1 MYLCEFQDA
10 LRRTQRR
17 SSLQPPARLGC
28 GTARRQEEPLGTR
41 RIRHMQHLLD
51 SMGIVRSHVQK
62 QFHEGFIR
70 ACACHLYA
78 EDTVSM
84 ADIMLEHGWDHVRQ
98 SVLTLTPRRYGKTT
112 AVASFLAAY
121 VLAVSDCEVSVF
133 STGKRAS
140 QKMLDLVADLV
151 SKAGGETMICK
162 HNCENL
168 WIKGPGG
175 DVRKC
180 NSYPSAVSTLRGVG
194 GDVLVLEEAAFIDHS
209 VFLQVIVPLLQM
221 ELTSLIAISTPSP
234 EGQENFYSKMFDLR
248 DADGKP
254 FFVTMRV
261 GLICDECRKKN
272 AKSCP
277 HVVAADTRPP
287 WQSDLK
293 HDLVN
298 ALYEGNEDM
307 RLAEIMGG
315 TVDDQSACFNP
326 ADVENFLQRH
336 LVVHNER
343 VRVILTAM
351 DPNGGGAGSE
361 AALVS
366 ACLVRNHFC
375 VLAVSSRA
383 VRGYEQISQLVRE
396 HLQSVTKSFPHAT
409 QVFCCENN
417 LGNESSWTAAEIRRH
432 RMARVKIAYEKSNL
446 SGVRTTAPRKALYVG
461 ELQRYFCTNSIGLH
475 PQCAWMADASAAK
488 MQTQL
493 CAYKR
498 VSKTNK
504 IGTVSHAYTGKNS
517 GPDDLALC
525 IGLSAFWLLQYH
537 QGLLAAHV

>member
-1 MYLCEFQDA
+1 MYQKEFCDA
-10 LRRTQRR
+10 KACALFR
-17 SSLQPPARLGC
+17 SSLHAPVKLGA
-28 GTARRQEEPLGTR
+28 GAARRAKEPLGTR
-41 RIRHMQHLLD
+41 RIRHMQRLLD
-51 SMGIVRSHVQK
+51 SMGLVRSVVQK

-78 EDTVSM
+78 QDTVSM
-84 ADIMLEHGWDHVRQ
+84 SDIMLEHGWDHVRQ

-151 SKAGGETMICK
+151 CKAGGEAMICK

-168 WIKGPGG
+168 WLRGPDG
-175 DVRKC
+175 DTRKC

-194 GDVLVLEEAAFIDHS
+194 GDVLVLEEAAFIDHN
-209 VFLQVIVPLLQM
+209 VFLQVIVPLMQM
-221 ELTSLIAISTPSP
+221 ENTSLIAISTPQG
-234 EGQENFYSKMFDLR
+234 EDNFYSKMFDLT
-248 DADGKP
+248 DATGNP

-261 GLICDECRKKN
+261 GLICAECRKKN
-272 AKSCP
+272 AKTCP
-277 HVVAADTRPP
+277 HVVAADTLPP
-287 WQSDLK
+287 WHGDSK
-293 HDLVN
+293 HDLVK
-298 ALYEGNEDM
+298 ALYEGNDDL
-307 RLAEIMGG
+307 RQAEIMGL
-315 TVDDQSACFNP
+315 TVDDQSACFAP
-326 ADVENFLQRH
+326 HDVEHFLQRH
-336 LVVHNER
+336 LVVHDR
-343 VRVILTAM
+343 VRTILTAM

-375 VLAVSSRA
+375 VLAVSARA

-396 HLQSVTKSFPHAT
+396 HLQCVSRKFPQAT

-432 RMARVKIAYEKSNL
+432 RMARVKIAYEKSDL

-461 ELQRYFCTNSIGLH
+461 ELQRYFCTNSIGMH
-475 PQCAWMADASAAK
+475 PRADWLADATPDK
-488 MQTQL
+488 MQQQL

-525 IGLSAFWLLQYH
+525 IGLCAYWLLQYH
-537 QGLLAAHV
+537 QGLLNAVN

>member
-1 MYLCEFQDA
+1 MYLHEFRDA
-10 LRRTQRR
+10 MGRALHR
-17 SSLQPPARLGC
+17 SSLQAPVKLGD
-28 GTARRQEEPLGTR
+28 GAARRGKEPLGTR
-41 RIRHMQHLLD
+41 RIRHMQQLLD
-51 SMGIVRSHVQK
+51 GMGLVRSYVQK
-62 QFHEGFIR
+62 QFHDGFIR

-78 EDTVSM
+78 QDTVSM
-84 ADIMLEHGWDHVRQ
+84 GDIMLEHGWDHVRQ

-151 SKAGGETMICK
+151 CKAGGESMICK

-168 WIKGPGG
+168 WLRGPDG
-175 DVRKC
+175 DTRKC

-194 GDVLVLEEAAFIDHS
+194 GDVLVLEEAAFIDHN
-209 VFLQVIVPLLQM
+209 VFLQVIVPLMQM
-221 ELTSLIAISTPSP
+221 ENTSLIAISTPQG
-234 EGQENFYSKMFDLR
+234 EDNFYSKMFDLT
-248 DADGKP
+248 DASGRP

-261 GLICDECRKKN
+261 GLICDACRKLN

-277 HVVAADTRPP
+277 HVVAANVRPP

-293 HDLVN
+293 HDLVT
-298 ALYEGNEDM
+298 ALYDGNENM
-307 RLAEIMGG
+307 RQAEILGQ
-315 TVDDQSACFNP
+315 TVDDQSACFAP
-326 ADVENFLQRH
+326 ADVENFLKRH
-336 LVVHNER
+336 LVVQNDR
-343 VRVILTAM
+343 VRTILTAM

-361 AALVS
+361 AALIS

-383 VRGYEQISQLVRE
+383 VRGYDQISAIVRE
-396 HLQSVTKSFPHAT
+396 HLQSVSRRFPRAT

-432 RMARVKIAYEKSNL
+432 RMARVKIAHEKSDL

-461 ELQRYFCTNSIGLH
+461 ELQRYFCTNAIGLH
-475 PQCAWMADASAAK
+475 PHAEWMADATPDK

-525 IGLSAFWLLQYH
+525 IGLCAYWLLQYH
-537 QGLLAAHV
+537 QGLLVANV